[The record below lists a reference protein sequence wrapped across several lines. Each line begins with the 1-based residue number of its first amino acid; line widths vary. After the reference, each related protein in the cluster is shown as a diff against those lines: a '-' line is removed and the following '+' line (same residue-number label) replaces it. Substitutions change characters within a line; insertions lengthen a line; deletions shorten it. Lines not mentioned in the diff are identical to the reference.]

1 MSVPVSAVSAHKQ
14 ETALGNRRDPFC
26 FPARNLCQMQ
36 IGMRGEKLFFPAG
49 SFTKSA
55 EGIFRSYWEKVS
67 ANSGENV
74 FAVTILVSA

>member
-1 MSVPVSAVSAHKQ
+1 
-14 ETALGNRRDPFC
+14 
-26 FPARNLCQMQ
+26 MQ

-55 EGIFRSYWEKVS
+55 DGIFRSYWEKVS

-74 FAVTILVSA
+74 FAVTNPGFCMTCLFQIFVLGPGFKSLFYGLVLAFCFKQAF